1 MSIVLGLMVAGIF
14 IGYFLRR
21 NEKILRIN
29 EKLVS
34 GAIYLLLFFLGIMV
48 GTNKQVLNHFDTL
61 GMQALIITLGSVSG
75 SVLAAWGIFHFFF
88 NTEKKTHEE

>member
-1 MSIVLGLMVAGIF
+1 MAIVLGLMVAGIF

-61 GMQALIITLGSVSG
+61 GMQALIITLGSDIVNG
-75 SVLAAWGIFHFFF
+75 KQIGRAHV
-88 NTEKKTHEE
+88 